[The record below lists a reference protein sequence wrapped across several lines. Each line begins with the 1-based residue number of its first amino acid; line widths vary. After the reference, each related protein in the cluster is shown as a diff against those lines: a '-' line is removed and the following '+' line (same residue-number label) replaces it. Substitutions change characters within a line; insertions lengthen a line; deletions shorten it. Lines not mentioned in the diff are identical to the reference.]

1 MRTKPIQQI
10 KDEIQS
16 HDAIRPEW
24 GSKPWERWADKKNM
38 LKFEL
43 ECAEADERQGWH
55 VLGQNVVIKSVNTKK
70 PREPQPTKSIQEFL
84 KEGLATIKDMS
95 NPDISINLYR
105 RLRKRYHRIK
115 QSIIARGG
123 NPDAL
128 GMPDPPPP
136 PSVGTNGRP
145 RKPLEDILDTE
156 FLRLLK
162 YEKIERNGKNARSS
176 RSRVNFLM
184 RQTGITRQQLEA
196 KHGLLSQN
204 T

>member
-1 MRTKPIQQI
+1 MRCKSIQQI

-24 GSKPWERWADKKNM
+24 GSKPWERWADKKNI

-43 ECAEADERQGWH
+43 ECAESDERQGWH
-55 VLGQNVVIKSVNTKK
+55 VLGHNVVIKSVNTKK

-123 NPDAL
+123 NPDDL
-128 GMPDPPPP
+128 GMPAPPPP

-162 YEKIERNGKNARSS
+162 YEKTERNGKNARSS

-196 KHGLLSQN
+196 KHEGSN
-204 T
+204 TR